1 MKTRLL
7 TLLIATGVIPAFAQQ
22 NTNTT
27 VKYVSNKPAT
37 VTQATPP
44 PIINFVNQ
52 RTQIDSLV
60 QIAEGNQYLDHASF
74 RGKARE
80 GKYWVQLFY
89 SKANKEIFKANYLF
103 TTDSLNFSKCYYFK
117 NNNVIMVNDNNTTNY
132 YQVGNV
138 MLTEQ
143 GTVANPA
150 ISKKFSELIVD
161 TFEALKAGCFQ

>member
-7 TLLIATGVIPAFAQQ
+7 TFLIATVAIPAFAQQ
-22 NTNTT
+22 TTNTT
-27 VKYVSNKPAT
+27 VKYVSSKPAT
-37 VTQATPP
+37 TQATPP
-44 PIINFVNQ
+44 PVINFVNQ

-60 QIAEGNQYLDHASF
+60 STAEANQYMDHASF

-80 GKYWVQLFY
+80 GKYWVECFY
-89 SKANKEIFKANYLF
+89 SKANKEIYKANYLF

-117 NNNVIMVNDNNTTNY
+117 NNNVVKVNDNNTTNY

-143 GTVANPA
+143 GTIANPA
-150 ISKKFSELIVD
+150 LSKKFNELIVD
-161 TFEALKAGCFQ
+161 TFEGIKAGLFQ

>member
-7 TLLIATGVIPAFAQQ
+7 TFLIATVAIPAFAQQ

-27 VKYVSNKPAT
+27 VKYVSTKPAAA
-37 VTQATPP
+37 TQATPP
-44 PIINFVNQ
+44 PVINFVNQ

-60 QIAEGNQYLDHASF
+60 STAEANQYLDHASF

-80 GKYWVQLFY
+80 GKYWVECFY
-89 SKANKEIFKANYLF
+89 SKANKEIYKANYLF

-117 NNNVIMVNDNNTTNY
+117 NNNVVKVNDNNTTNY

-143 GTVANPA
+143 GTIANPA
-150 ISKKFSELIVD
+150 LSKKFNELIVD
-161 TFEALKAGCFQ
+161 TFEGIKAGLFQ